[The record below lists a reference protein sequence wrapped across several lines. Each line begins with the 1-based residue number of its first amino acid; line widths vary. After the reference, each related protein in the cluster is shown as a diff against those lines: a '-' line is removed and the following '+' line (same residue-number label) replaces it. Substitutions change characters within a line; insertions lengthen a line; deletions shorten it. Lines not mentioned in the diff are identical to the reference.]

1 VTFVKRINEREIT
14 KRLINILREH
24 KDRWMRTPE
33 IIELMNG
40 EVDSR
45 LVHLFLSAVPG
56 IEHDYDTAGKYM
68 SLWHIS
74 KKPAEAYLSDKDL
87 TETEVNEENQ
97 DVED

>member
-45 LVHLFLSAVPG
+45 LVHLFLNAVPG

-68 SLWHIS
+68 SLWHIP

-87 TETEVNEENQ
+87 TEGNEEKENAN
-97 DVED
+97 D